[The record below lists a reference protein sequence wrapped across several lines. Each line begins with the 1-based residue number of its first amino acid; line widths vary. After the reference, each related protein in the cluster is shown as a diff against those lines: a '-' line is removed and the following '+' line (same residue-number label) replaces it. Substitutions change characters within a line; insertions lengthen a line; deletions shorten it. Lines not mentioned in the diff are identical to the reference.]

1 MNTGWIVLIE
11 GIAIFALLIGFGVWQ
26 LRSLKKMEREDK
38 AKAEAAGEGGE
49 SAFTRARAP
58 KVDANAGSPAEAS
71 SAHASVADAS
81 SADASSADASSA
93 DPGHPE
99 R

>member
-38 AKAEAAGEGGE
+38 AKAEGETGE
-49 SAFTRARAP
+49 SAFTRARTREA
-58 KVDANAGSPAEAS
+58 DANAGSA
-71 SAHASVADAS
+71 
-81 SADASSADASSA
+81 A

>member
-38 AKAEAAGEGGE
+38 AKAETDEQAGE
-49 SAFTRARAP
+49 SAFTRSRP
-58 KVDANAGSPAEAS
+58 SDSGSDAS
-71 SAHASVADAS
+71 SAH
-81 SADASSADASSA
+81 
-93 DPGHPE
+93 PGHPE

>member
-1 MNTGWIVLIE
+1 MNSGWIVLIE

-38 AKAEAAGEGGE
+38 AKAEGEAEAPE
-49 SAFTRARAP
+49 SAFTRARTRDG
-58 KVDANAGSPAEAS
+58 DADAGSA
-71 SAHASVADAS
+71 
-81 SADASSADASSA
+81 A

>member
-38 AKAEAAGEGGE
+38 AKAGADGETGE
-49 SAFTRARAP
+49 SAFIRARTRET
-58 KVDANAGSPAEAS
+58 DANAGSAS
-71 SAHASVADAS
+71 
-81 SADASSADASSA
+81 

>member
-11 GIAIFALLIGFGVWQ
+11 GIAIFGLLIGFGIWQ

-38 AKAEAAGEGGE
+38 AKAEAEDETAE
-49 SAFTRARAP
+49 SAFTRSREPREESGADASNAP
-58 KVDANAGSPAEAS
+58 RSAAPGS
-71 SAHASVADAS
+71 SAHASNALT
-81 SADASSADASSA
+81 
-93 DPGHPE
+93 GHPE

>member
-11 GIAIFALLIGFGVWQ
+11 GIAIFGLLIGFGIWQ

-38 AKAEAAGEGGE
+38 ANAEAEGRTGE
-49 SAFTRARAP
+49 SAFTRSRAAEP
-58 KVDANAGSPAEAS
+58 QAPGGDSASDA
-71 SAHASVADAS
+71 
-81 SADASSADASSA
+81 
-93 DPGHPE
+93 GHPE

>member
-11 GIAIFALLIGFGVWQ
+11 GIAIFGLLIGFGIWQ

-38 AKAEAAGEGGE
+38 AKAEAEGDTAE
-49 SAFTRARAP
+49 SAFTRSR
-58 KVDANAGSPAEAS
+58 S
-71 SAHASVADAS
+71 SDADA
-81 SADASSADASSA
+81 D
-93 DPGHPE
+93 

>member
-1 MNTGWIVLIE
+1 MNSGWIVLIE

-38 AKAEAAGEGGE
+38 AKAEGEAGAPE
-49 SAFTRARAP
+49 SAFTRARTRDG
-58 KVDANAGSPAEAS
+58 DADAGSA
-71 SAHASVADAS
+71 
-81 SADASSADASSA
+81 A